1 MHQIIRAN
9 RISAV
14 VGLSRRHIER
24 LANEGSFPKKL
35 RIGPNSSGWLA
46 AEVAAWIET
55 RIAARDQAAV
65 A

>member
-1 MHQIIRAN
+1 MSRYGASGLAPRKEDTANMHQIIRAN

-35 RIGPNSSGWLA
+35 RIGPNSSG
-46 AEVAAWIET
+46 
-55 RIAARDQAAV
+55 
-65 A
+65 

>member
-24 LANEGSFPKKL
+24 LANEGKFPRKVTL
-35 RIGPNSSGWLA
+35 GENSSGWLA
-46 AEVAAWIET
+46 AEVNAWIET
-55 RIAARDQAAV
+55 RLAARDQAA